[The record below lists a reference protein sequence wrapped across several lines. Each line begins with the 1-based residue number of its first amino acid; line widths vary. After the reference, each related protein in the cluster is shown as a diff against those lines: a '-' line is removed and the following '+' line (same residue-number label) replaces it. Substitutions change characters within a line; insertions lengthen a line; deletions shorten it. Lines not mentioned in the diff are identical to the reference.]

1 MSAEA
6 MEKLEGFL
14 EYIGDAIEG
23 GLITVEKADVRF
35 YEGAER

>member
-1 MSAEA
+1 MIAEA

-14 EYIGDAIEG
+14 EYIGDVIEG

-35 YEGAER
+35 YEGIER